1 MKRFLTVSILVF
13 IVVGSAYAPDT
24 PDKFKVY
31 VDISSEQ
38 ENTKILI
45 ESHIKRELRSL
56 QDVNIIPSD
65 MLQLN
70 WYRISLIVVE
80 RKTGDIAISYLFMKE
95 FEPFTEL
102 MPYLTKECPK
112 LKDKWF
118 EIGVKTVNLNH
129 VFLHGATIGETKDI
143 PEFCKTIVSNF
154 DIKVLERQRA
164 KK

>member
-1 MKRFLTVSILVF
+1 MKRFLAASILIF

-56 QDVNIIPSD
+56 QDVNIIPNE
-65 MLQLN
+65 MLQLD
-70 WYRISLIVVE
+70 WYRISLIIVE
-80 RKTGDIAISYLFMKE
+80 RETRDMAISYVFMKE
-95 FEPFTEL
+95 FEPITEL

-112 LKDKWF
+112 LEDKWF
-118 EIGVKTVNLNH
+118 EIGLKTVNLNR
-129 VFLHGATIGETKDI
+129 VFLHGATLGETKDF
-143 PEFCKTIVSNF
+143 PDFCKTIVSKF
-154 DIKVLERQRA
+154 DIEVLERQRA
-164 KK
+164 KR